1 MISHHPAKFDG
12 HRQCG
17 SREIMFLVVAW
28 QDSSALA
35 YSPPP
40 PPSPLAPITV
50 YLYLYHMTW
59 KHRTYHVDKSHI
71 GYTRLKQEKNKEK
84 NSLTVFVSPSKN
96 IEEKERK
103 SFRVKLLC
111 FCQLP

>member
-35 YSPPP
+35 YSRAPPP
-40 PPSPLAPITV
+40 PPLSPHYCLSLSIP
-50 YLYLYHMTW
+50 H
-59 KHRTYHVDKSHI
+59 D
-71 GYTRLKQEKNKEK
+71 LKTQ
-84 NSLTVFVSPSKN
+84 N
-96 IEEKERK
+96 I
-103 SFRVKLLC
+103 SC
-111 FCQLP
+111 